1 MTEEIQVPAASQA
14 TKNLETFALACGFA
28 GRLLPALGHALQ
40 DMNVHLNH
48 FQAMLFFAL
57 VISVAFGFVS
67 RRRPLD
73 RVKYMLWSL
82 FLFLLVG
89 IGIGWA
95 MYPFSR

>member
-1 MTEEIQVPAASQA
+1 M
-14 TKNLETFALACGFA
+14 NLHFT
-28 GRLLPALGHALQ
+28 
-40 DMNVHLNH
+40 H
-48 FQAMLFFAL
+48 FQAMLLFAL
-57 VISVAFGFVS
+57 AISVAFGFLS